1 MMECTLQRTGIS
13 KDIGKYCCLS
23 CKTLLQLLKEGEWLD
38 SIDEHIFQGTG
49 TYIKRCIGSVAVLAA
64 KDF

>member
-1 MMECTLQRTGIS
+1 MDVLEDMYIFVH
-13 KDIGKYCCLS
+13 GKKFLS